1 MRFGLPY
8 YVAVSTDSLHQVL
21 CRSKY
26 LFWNFPH
33 ALQTAEQVAA
43 PQHEPPRVMSY
54 SQVEQ
59 SVYRSSGDSNATYR
73 AHAGQRHQR

>member
-8 YVAVSTDSLHQVL
+8 YVAVNTDSLHQL
-21 CRSKY
+21 FCQSRY

-54 SQVEQ
+54 SQVKQ
-59 SVYRSSGDSNATYR
+59 SVWRSSGDLSATYR
-73 AHAGQRHQR
+73 ADAGQRHQR